1 MTHRLTRLLASAVLL
16 ASLAAGASPAP
27 NTNSPTAQNDN
38 DTARQIEKGTRE
50 CLRDARRDYN
60 SCRRRARG
68 NRARLARCRRA
79 YNERRSGCSG

>member
-1 MTHRLTRLLASAVLL
+1 MALLLKRLLAPVVLL
-16 ASLAAGASPAP
+16 AALAAGAAPAQ

-38 DTARQIEKGTRE
+38 DMARQIEKGTRQ

-68 NRARLARCRRA
+68 SRGRLARCRRA
-79 YNERRSGCSG
+79 YDERRSGCSG